1 MVVIPAS
8 YFGNFLLANRTDAV
22 LCLPE
27 ADKLSSSSQV
37 VDHFDIQTLLKIG
50 LPLRVKGIGFAFNL
64 VVRLVVRIRRID

>member
-1 MVVIPAS
+1 MVIIPS
-8 YFGNFLLANRTDAV
+8 RYLGDFLLANRTDAV

-37 VDHFDIQTLLKIG
+37 VDRFDIQTLLKIG
-50 LPLRVKGIGFAFNL
+50 LPLRVKGIGFAFYL